1 VVVVNNSATVLIF
14 LRADCNLFAL
24 FFNLP
29 QSILLTFGFHFK
41 YLIMT
46 YEEAKEKVLLEPYPY
61 YDNTKWAKKVVP
73 MTRKYFDAFEHDLI
87 VEKYKLTDDDCKIYV
102 EDNEF
107 DTRDYRLS
115 QLNLIFR

>member
-1 VVVVNNSATVLIF
+1 
-14 LRADCNLFAL
+14 
-24 FFNLP
+24 
-29 QSILLTFGFHFK
+29 
-41 YLIMT
+41 MT